1 MNDKEKYHA
10 AIFTTAEGNLHFLI
24 TSRCTYDDAS
34 QTVYKPHL
42 MDKSV
47 SLALASFPVT
57 EHVMNGREL
66 SFGQST
72 GEDGSVIWRDEF
84 DTMAV
89 AFAGLWDSM
98 AFLREQSGERMT
110 DLEVVES
117 FEENLAALKQRG
129 LQHALSPLNEQFAQV
144 EALIGVA
151 EENPHGA
158 AESTNSR

>member
-1 MNDKEKYHA
+1 MNDNENHHA

-24 TSRCTYDDAS
+24 TSRCTYDDAY

-57 EHVMNGREL
+57 ERVMNGQKL

-72 GEDGSVIWRDEF
+72 GEDGAVIWRGEF
-84 DTMAV
+84 DTVAA
-89 AFAGLWDSM
+89 AFAGLRESM

-110 DLEVVES
+110 DLELVES

-129 LQHALSPLNEQFAQV
+129 LRHALAPLNEQFAHV
-144 EALIGVA
+144 EPLID
-151 EENPHGA
+151 
-158 AESTNSR
+158 